1 MLKHCDRELGGKNLL
16 HMTLKAHSSAE
27 QLWHNL
33 KAGIESETEAEAM
46 EKMSLKALR
55 TCPWLAQPAFF
66 LSYTIQNMSRDN
78 TPRSEL
84 GREPKRGLGGGGERE
99 DSSCPARVPPMLWT
113 GRHGRVARC
122 FPLSPR
128 WASKPLTHSMGAGV
142 DKRQSRKLWAWD
154 NTL

>member
-78 TPRSEL
+78 TPRS
-84 GREPKRGLGGGGERE
+84 
-99 DSSCPARVPPMLWT
+99 
-113 GRHGRVARC
+113 
-122 FPLSPR
+122 
-128 WASKPLTHSMGAGV
+128 
-142 DKRQSRKLWAWD
+142 
-154 NTL
+154 